1 VLTGGEVDLSAAPPV
16 RYVPAPPCCRLSSR
30 RVGDRSRF
38 SRTGFESSTAQD
50 HPTADTRRI
59 SRSESSRAVRVRLR
73 PPKPTDLGD
82 SQIVRIQPGRDRNQT
97 RSRTCNNAVSGAER
111 AQRQEFSVYDGR
123 QNRRR
128 RTGSAGNELCESVQP
143 LPHSAIRP
151 WPSQLIRVLDE
162 VCRGQQVQPGQ
173 SLQRGALPRRLH
185 EGKTVAVQS
194 LSHAQSTREN
204 RITGHALGRQF
215 GGATGQR
222 CGSSRSANRGFG
234 GSGGPTATV
243 GLVPMNLTQ
252 SVARMIGG
260 GAYAWKID
268 EGLQGVRHDQRRYP
282 CSPSADLPTYLLR
295 QLPSVMDP
303 PGIASSNLRV

>member
-1 VLTGGEVDLSAAPPV
+1 MFRQGQFAGLSG
-16 RYVPAPPCCRLSSR
+16 SG
-30 RVGDRSRF
+30 VGNRSRL
-38 SRTGFESSTAQD
+38 SRTGFESTTAQN
-50 HPTADTRRI
+50 HPAADARRI
-59 SRSESSRAVRVRLR
+59 SRSESCRAVRVRLR

-82 SQIVRIQPGRDRNQT
+82 PEIVRIQPRRDRNQT
-97 RSRTCNNAVSGAER
+97 RGRAGDDAVSGAER

-123 QNRRR
+123 QNRCRC
-128 RTGSAGNELCESVQP
+128 TGSACNELGESVQP

-151 WPSQLIRVLDE
+151 WPPQLIRVLDE
-162 VCRGQQVQPGQ
+162 IRRGQQVQPGQ
-173 SLQRGALPRRLH
+173 SLKWGSLPRRLH
-185 EGKTVAVQS
+185 ERKAVAVES

-215 GGATGQR
+215 GGATGER
-222 CGSSRSANRGFG
+222 CGSPRGANRGFG

-252 SVARMIGG
+252 SIARMIGG

-295 QLPSVMDP
+295 QLPSLMDP

>member
-1 VLTGGEVDLSAAPPV
+1 MFRQGQFAGLSG
-16 RYVPAPPCCRLSSR
+16 SG
-30 RVGDRSRF
+30 VGNRSRL
-38 SRTGFESSTAQD
+38 SRTGFESTTAQN
-50 HPTADTRRI
+50 HPAADARRI
-59 SRSESSRAVRVRLR
+59 SRSESCRAVRVRLW

-82 SQIVRIQPGRDRNQT
+82 PEIVRIQPRRDRNQT
-97 RSRTCNNAVSGAER
+97 RGRAGDDAVSGAER

-123 QNRRR
+123 QNRCRC
-128 RTGSAGNELCESVQP
+128 TGSACNELGESVQP

-151 WPSQLIRVLDE
+151 WPPQLICVLDE
-162 VCRGQQVQPGQ
+162 IRRGQQVQPGQ
-173 SLQRGALPRRLH
+173 SLKWGSLPRRLH
-185 EGKTVAVQS
+185 ERKAVAVES

-222 CGSSRSANRGFG
+222 CRSARSANRGFS

-252 SVARMIGG
+252 SIARMIGG

-295 QLPSVMDP
+295 QLPSLMDP

>member
-1 VLTGGEVDLSAAPPV
+1 MFRQAQFAGLSG
-16 RYVPAPPCCRLSSR
+16 SG
-30 RVGDRSRF
+30 VGNRSRL
-38 SRTGFESSTAQD
+38 SRTGFESTTAQN
-50 HPTADTRRI
+50 HPAADARRI
-59 SRSESSRAVRVRLR
+59 SRSESCRAVRVRLW

-82 SQIVRIQPGRDRNQT
+82 PEIVRIQPRRDRNQT
-97 RSRTCNNAVSGAER
+97 RGRAGDDAVSGAER
-111 AQRQEFSVYDGR
+111 AQRQEFSVNDGR
-123 QNRRR
+123 QNRCRC
-128 RTGSAGNELCESVQP
+128 TGSACNELGESVQP

-151 WPSQLIRVLDE
+151 WPPQLICVLDE
-162 VCRGQQVQPGQ
+162 IRRGQQVQPGQ
-173 SLQRGALPRRLH
+173 SLKWGALPRRLH
-185 EGKTVAVQS
+185 ERKAVAVES

-204 RITGHALGRQF
+204 RVTGHALGRQF
-215 GGATGQR
+215 GGASGER
-222 CGSSRSANRGFG
+222 CGGSRSANRGFG

-252 SVARMIGG
+252 SIARMIGG

-295 QLPSVMDP
+295 QLPSLMDP